1 MTPQNDAET
10 ESGEPSSY
18 QHMEKTLSTVV
29 SAGQDSQES
38 INGCSMSSK
47 FLTEEKSDEKTI
59 SCPSTETQ
67 ETTKSSSRRSNDNSQ
82 DGSRSSFGVHQG
94 SNENFATNKPTPNEA
109 RVLFDARSVKPCS
122 ADQAASVKPLVE
134 ETAIGKLL
142 CNVGSGAALTVQT
155 DCSPIP
161 ERPSPAGT
169 SPFQK
174 IATDPKSSPIS
185 KTEVGE
191 SYADAELSLVR

>member
-38 INGCSMSSK
+38 INGCSISSK
-47 FLTEEKSDEKTI
+47 FLAEEKLDEKTI
-59 SCPSTETQ
+59 SCPSMENQ
-67 ETTKSSSRRSNDNSQ
+67 ESSTRRRNDNSQ
-82 DGSRSSFGVHQG
+82 DGSGRSVGVHQG
-94 SNENFATNKPTPNEA
+94 SNENLATNKPTLNEA
-109 RVLFDARSVKPCS
+109 RLLFDGRSVKPC
-122 ADQAASVKPLVE
+122 AANQAASVKPVVE

-142 CNVGSGAALTVQT
+142 CNVGSSTALTVQA
-155 DCSPIP
+155 DGSPIP
-161 ERPSPAGT
+161 ERASPGGT
-169 SPFQK
+169 SPLER
-174 IATDPKSSPIS
+174 IATDPKSSPVS
-185 KTEVGE
+185 KTDVGE